1 MKKLILITA
10 EEFVCNEGQL
20 IMEAIDC
27 GVDYVHIRK
36 PHATIDRV
44 AHLVESISSAY
55 HSQLVLHDFHS
66 LAMQYNVAAIHLNAR
81 QSTIPSWWD
90 GYTSRSCHTLEE
102 IIRHKNKHKYLFLSP
117 IYDSISKTG
126 YTSTFSLQ
134 LLHEVGRQGIIDD
147 NVIAMG
153 GICTDNVKATIDCG
167 FGGVA
172 VLGSIW
178 KEPTIEHIHKDVKQL
193 KQILSCYNS

>member
-10 EEFVCNEGQL
+10 EEFVSNEGQL

-27 GVDYVHIRK
+27 GADYVHIRK
-36 PHATIDRV
+36 PHTTIDRV
-44 AHLVESISSAY
+44 AHLIESISSPY

-81 QSTIPSWWD
+81 HAIAPSWWN
-90 GYTSRSCHTLEE
+90 GNTSRSCHTLEE
-102 IIRHKNKHKYLFLSP
+102 IIQHKNKHQYLLLSP
-117 IYDSISKTG
+117 IYNSISKVG
-126 YTSTFSLQ
+126 YKSAFTPQ
-134 LLHEVGRQGIIDD
+134 LLNEAHRQGIIDD

-153 GICTDNVKATIDCG
+153 GISTYNIKATIDCG

-172 VLGSIW
+172 VLGSVW
-178 KEPTIEHIHKDVKQL
+178 QEPTIEHIHKEVKQL